1 MPFDGINSNSVVIMD
16 NASINH
22 VDGVV
27 SMIGEVGALVHF
39 LPPYSPDYAPIEE
52 CFSKVKAMMRRMEM
66 EAQVIDI
73 ETIALSAFSCITHKL
88 DWDFRNIQQ
97 LIACNS
103 YLAII
108 IIATSSLQLSNSV

>member
-1 MPFDGINSNSVVIMD
+1 METLFYHLLKKYLLPNLMPFDGINSNSVVIMD
-16 NASINH
+16 NASIHH

-39 LPPYSPDYAPIEE
+39 LPPYSRSPDYGAPIEE

-73 ETIALSAFSCITHKL
+73 ETIALSAFSCITAE
-88 DWDFRNIQQ
+88 DCTNWIGISGIYN
-97 LIACNS
+97 N
-103 YLAII
+103 
-108 IIATSSLQLSNSV
+108 